1 MTNPAVIVMARA
13 PRPGEGK
20 TRLRPALSDEAC
32 LRLQQAFLND
42 AVQVALEAD
51 LGPVYLAVTPASA
64 AGWATA
70 EFAGRATIVAQ
81 EGDGLGERMLATLQR
96 VESAGHAPLVM
107 IGTDAPLLQPS
118 HLRAAVHELATLDL
132 CLGPSAD
139 GGYYLLA
146 CQTPQPRL
154 FEGVNWGTSAV
165 LSSSLRHAK
174 AAGLRV
180 SLLDTL
186 YDVDTPEDLQRLRAD
201 LATLELATRG
211 WTPEHTLRMLGPQ
224 SRPRATANALS

>member
-13 PRPGEGK
+13 PRLGEGK
-20 TRLRPALSDEAC
+20 TRLRPALSAEAC

-42 AVQVALEAD
+42 AVQVSLAAD
-51 LGPVYLAVTPASA
+51 LGSVYLAVTPASA
-64 AGWATA
+64 VAWATA
-70 EFAGRATIVAQ
+70 EFAGRAIVIPQ
-81 EGDGLGERMLATLQR
+81 EGIGLGERMLAALQR

-107 IGTDAPLLQPS
+107 IGTDAPLLLPS
-118 HLRAAVHELATLDL
+118 HLGAALRELDALDL

-146 CQTPQPRL
+146 CRTPQPRL
-154 FEGVNWGTSAV
+154 FEGVDWGTSAV
-165 LSSSLRHAK
+165 LSSTLRHAK

-186 YDVDTPEDLQRLRAD
+186 YDVDTPEDLQRLRTD
-201 LATLELATRG
+201 LATLEFATRG
-211 WTPEHTLRMLGPQ
+211 WTPKHTLRMLDPQ
-224 SRPRATANALS
+224 LQPQATVKALP

>member
-13 PRPGEGK
+13 PRLGEGK

-32 LRLQQAFLND
+32 LWLQQAFLND

-51 LGPVYLAVTPASA
+51 LGPVYLAVTPAPA
-64 AGWATA
+64 VGWMTA
-70 EFAGRATIVAQ
+70 EFAGRAGILPQ
-81 EGDGLGERMLATLQR
+81 EGDGLGERMLAVLQR

-118 HLRAAVHELATLDL
+118 HLRAAARELDTLDL

-146 CQTPQPRL
+146 CRTPQPRL
-154 FEGVNWGTSAV
+154 FEGVDWGTSAV
-165 LSSSLRHAK
+165 LSSTLHHAK

-186 YDVDTPEDLQRLRAD
+186 CDVDTPEDLQRLRTA
-201 LATLELATRG
+201 LESPEFAMRG
-211 WTPEHTLRMLGPQ
+211 WMPEHTLAMLGPQ
-224 SRPRATANALS
+224 LQPQATANALS

>member
-13 PRPGEGK
+13 PRLGEGK

-70 EFAGRATIVAQ
+70 EFAGRAIIVPQ
-81 EGDGLGERMLATLQR
+81 EGNGLGERMLAALQR

-118 HLRAAVHELATLDL
+118 HLRAAVRELDTLDL

-146 CQTPQPRL
+146 CRTPQPRL
-154 FEGVNWGTSAV
+154 FEGVDWGTSAV
-165 LSSSLRHAK
+165 LASTLRHAK

-186 YDVDTPEDLQRLRAD
+186 YDVDTPEDLQRLRTA
-201 LATLELATRG
+201 LKSPGFATRG
-211 WTPEHTLRMLGPQ
+211 WTPEHTLAMLGPQ